1 MAFNFNWSPLAAD
14 ASFYQRAREMLTTAL
29 NKSPKPPIIV
39 DDIIVTEFNL
49 GSVPPDLEILEIGDI
64 AADRFRGIFKMC
76 YAGDAF
82 LTLKTRVQANPL
94 NTYLS
99 SKPSFT
105 SPDPLAAASGLT
117 IPLQI
122 TLSEIKLSAFIIV
135 VFSKQKGL
143 TLVFRND
150 PLESLKVS
158 STFDSIQF
166 VRDYLQRT
174 IEGKLRDLMMDEL
187 PAIIHRLS
195 LQLWSPDQVPKDEDA
210 TANAED
216 DDGEMRVNPLADA
229 PSDAVDING
238 NLVDAGEIPSLST
251 TGSPE
256 SQSLFSQKNLLRL
269 AALTD
274 SHRTLSLFTPGIRE
288 VVFRAWAGPSD
299 RQDTPTG
306 GNNSPPFATPSLSRG
321 NSFTAAAT
329 NTTASTTTYTFS
341 DTGSQVHGHLPSRPS
356 MVNLSSATTG
366 LSLGSN
372 SQRHPKSYGNGRRK
386 KTRVVN
392 LRKSSSGS
400 STKDII
406 AGSAPV
412 SEAGD
417 TASDSVS
424 VQGPLSEPIM
434 PTSIPEEDE
443 AQDMLQTPPR
453 PLSPQEP
460 LSNIG
465 AALAAASIA
474 PGVHFQENT
483 EKNAAESA
491 LPASRPQ
498 QKRREVNR
506 AGVPTTPI
514 GGIFEPRTAGP
525 FSPSKESAPAVS
537 SPLAGTPMTPPSA
550 AFQDSSPVMEKDW
563 IMKMASEIARRVYDE
578 NRKNPAFWDDR
589 DDAPPPAYEATR

>member
-76 YAGDAF
+76 YTGDAF
-82 LTLKTRVQANPL
+82 LTLKTRVQV
-94 NTYLS
+94 S
-99 SKPSFT
+99 
-105 SPDPLAAASGLT
+105 
-117 IPLQI
+117 
-122 TLSEIKLSAFIIV
+122 
-135 VFSKQKGL
+135 VFQSL

-195 LQLWSPDQVPKDEDA
+195 LQLWSPDQAPKDDDA
-210 TANAED
+210 TANAD
-216 DDGEMRVNPLADA
+216 GDDGEIRINPLADA
-229 PSDAVDING
+229 PSDAVDVNG
-238 NLVDAGEIPSLST
+238 NLIDAGEIPSLST

-269 AALTD
+269 AALTN

-306 GNNSPPFATPSLSRG
+306 GNISPPFATPSLSRG

-356 MVNLSSATTG
+356 MVSLGSATTG
-366 LSLGSN
+366 LSLGAN
-372 SQRHPKSYGNGRRK
+372 SQRSKSYSNGRKK

-392 LRKSSSGS
+392 LRKSSGS
-400 STKDII
+400 SSKGV

-434 PTSIPEEDE
+434 PASIPEEDE
-443 AQDMLQTPPR
+443 TQDELLVAQTSVPLAPLQPA
-453 PLSPQEP
+453 QP
-460 LSNIG
+460 LSNLG
-465 AALAAASIA
+465 AALANNR
-474 PGVHFQENT
+474 VHFH
-483 EKNAAESA
+483 ESKDHKA
-491 LPASRPQ
+491 DSSVPIRPQ
-498 QKRREVNR
+498 QQQRRPEVTR
-506 AGVPTTPI
+506 AGVPPV
-514 GGIFEPRTAGP
+514 GGLFEAPLTSGML
-525 FSPSKESAPAVS
+525 SPSKESAPTVS
-537 SPLAGTPMTPPSA
+537 SPLAGAPITPQSA
-550 AFQDSSPVMEKDW
+550 MFSDASPVMEKDW

-578 NRKNPAFWDDR
+578 NRKNPVFWDDR

>member
-105 SPDPLAAASGLT
+105 SPGPLAAASGLT

-150 PLESLKVS
+150 PLESLMVS

-195 LQLWSPDQVPKDEDA
+195 LQLWSPDQAPKDDDV
-210 TANAED
+210 TTNAD
-216 DDGEMRVNPLADA
+216 GDDGEIRINPLADA

-238 NLVDAGEIPSLST
+238 NLIDAYETPSLS

-256 SQSLFSQKNLLRL
+256 SRSLFSQKNLLRL
-269 AALTD
+269 AALTN

-299 RQDTPTG
+299 RQDAATIGINTPQFT
-306 GNNSPPFATPSLSRG
+306 TPSLSRG

-329 NTTASTTTYTFS
+329 STNASATTYTFS
-341 DTGSQVHGHLPSRPS
+341 DTGSQVHGYLPSRPS
-356 MVNLSSATTG
+356 LV
-366 LSLGSN
+366 SLGSAT
-372 SQRHPKSYGNGRRK
+372 SGVSLGGNGQRSKSFANGRK
-386 KTRVVN
+386 KRTRVIN
-392 LRKSSSGS
+392 LRKNSGS
-400 STKDII
+400 SKGVAD
-406 AGSAPV
+406 SAPV

-434 PTSIPEEDE
+434 TASIPEEDE
-443 AQDMLQTPPR
+443 THDDLPAQMAVLAPEQQAQPPTD
-453 PLSPQEP
+453 LS
-460 LSNIG
+460 
-465 AALAAASIA
+465 AALAKNR
-474 PGVHFQENT
+474 VHFHES
-483 EKNAAESA
+483 KDSNADSPLTA
-491 LPASRPQ
+491 RTNQRQ
-498 QKRREVNR
+498 QKRSEVLRPGVSPVSSLFATALPSSLSPSRER
-506 AGVPTTPI
+506 VPT
-514 GGIFEPRTAGP
+514 
-525 FSPSKESAPAVS
+525 VS
-537 SPLAGTPMTPPSA
+537 SPLARAPLLPQPPTLP
-550 AFQDSSPVMEKDW
+550 DSSPVLEKDW

-578 NRKNPAFWDDR
+578 NRKNPVFWDDR
-589 DDAPPPAYEATR
+589 DDAPPPAYEAAR